1 MKNKKYN
8 LSYILKKIE
17 ENENKLCFVENN
29 LQYIKVLKALYLW
42 LSRLSMFQNTVEYQA
57 YFFTGAGFSTFDRVQ
72 NSILEYQYGKRPF

>member
-8 LSYILKKIE
+8 LSYIIKKIE
-17 ENENKLCFVENN
+17 ENENKLCYVENN

-42 LSRLSMFQNTVEYQA
+42 LCRLSMFQNSVEYQA

-72 NSILEYQYGKRPF
+72 NSILEYQYGNRPF